1 MKETNSKHT
10 IDMTIGT
17 YKLYIKEYKIFGS
30 AKTAELATFTNQREL
45 CHLGIGCRKIKA
57 ATIVDKAKLSE
68 INMIFNSYLH
78 SSSFNVV
85 IEGISFGNCIMT
97 DYEICGCEDDYVY
110 KVSLTLCKVQ

>member
-17 YKLYIKEYKIFGS
+17 YKLYIKEYKILGS
-30 AKTAELATFTNQREL
+30 AKTA
-45 CHLGIGCRKIKA
+45 
-57 ATIVDKAKLSE
+57 E